1 MFYSYMQPIY
11 IRFEIIF
18 FHLVTF
24 LKSHFVV
31 NTILH
36 QLAQL
41 TRKMPP
47 FLRFS
52 QKNNV
57 EY

>member
-1 MFYSYMQPIY
+1 MQPIY

-18 FHLVTF
+18 SHLVTF
-24 LKSHFVV
+24 LKSYFVV

-41 TRKMPP
+41 TRKMPH

-52 QKNNV
+52 QKSNV

>member
-31 NTILH
+31 NTIFH

-41 TRKMPP
+41 TSKMPP

-52 QKNNV
+52 HKSNV